1 MIDKFLSKLY
11 EAIGLEALTAEEIRY
26 LLEED
31 DLDKRFRY
39 VPLGAIFDMINTI
52 KKDVKREK
60 LAEQQREEWH
70 RPYKKFMFV
79 EDGSV
84 DIEQLEEEMEAKH
97 PEIKVVVYRQ
107 GAKRPELIEVAED
120 QTQ

>member
-1 MIDKFLSKLY
+1 MIDKFLSELY
-11 EAIGLEALTAEEIRY
+11 QVISHNELPAKDIKFLM
-26 LLEED
+26 EED
-31 DLDKRFRY
+31 DLDKETRY
-39 VPLGAIFDMINTI
+39 VPLSVITDAIQII
-52 KKDVKREK
+52 KLNIEK
-60 LAEQQREEWH
+60 AKVAEQQKEEWH

-107 GAKRPELIEVAED
+107 GANKPEFLDLGE
-120 QTQ
+120 

>member
-11 EAIGLEALTAEEIRY
+11 EVISCQELYAKDIKF

-31 DLDKRFRY
+31 DLEPTTRYIPLSVIMDAIYVIKEGIKREQI
-39 VPLGAIFDMINTI
+39 AEEE
-52 KKDVKREK
+52 KKD
-60 LAEQQREEWH
+60 WH

-107 GAKRPELIEVAED
+107 GANKPEFLDLGE
-120 QTQ
+120 

>member
-1 MIDKFLSKLY
+1 MIDKFLNKLY
-11 EAIGLEALTAEEIRY
+11 EVIGLENLTAEEIRY

-31 DLDKRFRY
+31 EISKDLKY
-39 VPLGAIFDMINTI
+39 ISLGAIFETI
-52 KKDVKREK
+52 KVIKEEIKREQF
-60 LAEQQREEWH
+60 AEQQKEDWH

-97 PEIKVVVYRQ
+97 PEIKVIVYRQ
-107 GAKRPELIEVAED
+107 GANKPEFLDLGE
-120 QTQ
+120 